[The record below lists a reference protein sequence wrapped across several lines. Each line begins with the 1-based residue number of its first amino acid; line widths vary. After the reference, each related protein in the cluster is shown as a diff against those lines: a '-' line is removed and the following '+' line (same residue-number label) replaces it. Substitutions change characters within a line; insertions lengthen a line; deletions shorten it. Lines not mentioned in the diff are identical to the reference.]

1 MPSKPNM
8 SSPNNQKPKIS
19 RTARISVK
27 PVWRRKLDSCHNSSD
42 VVPSQPT
49 TNPQTQTNDS
59 SHNLSSTHTLNNA
72 SSNDEHAQSQNNNPN
87 LSINTSHVAHSTKT
101 SPTHEEPLPHI
112 SCFHDYPSSIMS
124 PPPRVPPPHP
134 TTSHA
139 SPMLQVQTFTQDN
152 YQAPPPSP
160 SSEHLKFVEELK
172 EAHELSALLA
182 LHLAQRNLDPPQSS
196 SPSSPHNN
204 NQIEKHVNNCP
215 CCIFLQQ
222 QTIALN
228 EHFTWIEYL
237 LTRSQQTTSLEQHQN
252 LQSTNTSSNPPP
264 TSSTSPNPP
273 TSMQPNVYLH

>member
-1 MPSKPNM
+1 MPSPSNM
-8 SSPNNQKPKIS
+8 SSSNNQKPKVS

-42 VVPSQPT
+42 VVPNQPT
-49 TNPQTQTNDS
+49 TQPQTHSNES
-59 SHNLSSTHTLNNA
+59 SHNLSSIHTLINA
-72 SSNDEHAQSQNNNPN
+72 SSYDEHDQSQNNNPN
-87 LSINTSHVAHSTKT
+87 ISINTSHIAHSTKT
-101 SPTHEEPLPHI
+101 PSTLEEPLPPI
-112 SCFHDYPSSIMS
+112 SCFHDYPSSTMS
-124 PPPRVPPPHP
+124 PPPRIPPPLP
-134 TTSHA
+134 TNSHA
-139 SPMLQVQTFTQDN
+139 SPMLHVQTFTQDN
-152 YQAPPPSP
+152 YHAPPPSP

-196 SPSSPHNN
+196 SPSSPHNT

-237 LTRSQQTTSLEQHQN
+237 LTRSQQTPMEPSLEQHQP
-252 LQSTNTSSNPPP
+252 TNPTSIPPP
-264 TSSTSPNPP
+264 PSSTSPNQP